1 MIKIK
6 QHNIAYSADQG
17 LNTAYTDFIESNHSF
32 VAALQNQILWQ
43 VTGEYARHLKDNFEE
58 LVVVGIGG
66 SHLGA
71 ESFIKALTF
80 PRKVLFF
87 ENPDPVGLTRRF
99 SNITNLAK
107 THFIFI
113 SKSGGTY
120 ETLAIG
126 NWVIDQLKQSGLDV
140 PKHCSV
146 LTADKD
152 SALKRW
158 SDKEGAWCLMVPPDV
173 SGRYSVLTP
182 VGMLPLMFALDKPLD
197 EFFTDFYLG
206 ADAVLSSDERGQELI
221 HIYNHLIANHTKA
234 LNFWI
239 YSDQMYGFGKWL
251 RQLWSESLG
260 QANLPKGLNLPVF
273 TLCKG
278 ASDQHSY
285 LQQVIAQSSQ
295 TVNFVLTLKKLSDDF
310 SNQGLGEDH
319 FDSKWGFEDQ
329 SFLDLFNSESLG
341 LIKTF
346 KELDIPYVHL
356 ELEEVSFKSLVDFV
370 LLHQIAI
377 ASLGQYLGINPF
389 EQPQV
394 EEMKKRISELQ
405 KSKIKASMI

>member
-1 MIKIK
+1 MFYIK
-6 QHNIAYSADQG
+6 QHNLSFKIEPD
-17 LNTAYTDFIESNHSF
+17 LNSAYTDFIESNHSF

-43 VTGEYARHLKDNFEE
+43 VTGEYAQYLKDNFNE

-71 ESFIKALTF
+71 ESFIKAMTF
-80 PRKVLFF
+80 PRKVMFF

-99 SNITNLAK
+99 NNIKDLSK
-107 THFIFI
+107 THFLFI

-120 ETLAIG
+120 ETLAIA
-126 NWVIDQLKQSGLDV
+126 NWVIDHLIQAEIDV
-140 PKHCSV
+140 AKHCSV
-146 LTADKD
+146 LTAAKD
-152 SALKRW
+152 SSLKLW
-158 SDKEGAWCLMVPPDV
+158 SDRVGAWCLMIPPEV

-197 EFFTDFYLG
+197 EFFTEFYLG
-206 ADAVLSSDERGQELI
+206 ADSVLSSDPRGQELS
-221 HIYNHLIANHTKA
+221 HIYKNLIYGNIQT

-260 QANLPKGLNLPVF
+260 QSNLPYGLNLPVLV
-273 TLCKG
+273 LCKG

-285 LQQVIAQSSQ
+285 LQQALAQSAKS
-295 TVNFVLTLKKLSDDF
+295 VNFVLTLKTLTDDF
-310 SNQGLGEDH
+310 SNQGLGQDH
-319 FDSKWGFEDQ
+319 FHSNWGFEDQ
-329 SFLDLFNSESLG
+329 SFLEVFNSESMG

-346 KELDIPYVHL
+346 KELEIPFVHL
-356 ELEEVSFKSLVDFV
+356 ELEDVSFKSLVDFV
-370 LLHQIAI
+370 LLQQIVI

-394 EEMKKRISELQ
+394 EEMKKRIFELQ
-405 KSKIKASMI
+405 KSKNKATVI

>member
-1 MIKIK
+1 VIQIK
-6 QHNIAYSADQG
+6 QHNLAFNIEAD
-17 LNTAYTDFIESNHSF
+17 LNSSYTKFIESNHSF
-32 VAALQNQILWQ
+32 VAALQNQVLWQ
-43 VTGEYARHLKDNFEE
+43 VTGEYARHLKDTFDE
-58 LVVVGIGG
+58 LVIVGIGG

-80 PRKVLFF
+80 PRTVSFF

-99 SNITNLAK
+99 STIKDLSK

-126 NWVIDQLKQSGLDV
+126 NWVIDQLKQAGLDV
-140 PKHCSV
+140 AKHCSV
-146 LTADKD
+146 LTAEKD
-152 SALKRW
+152 SVLKRW
-158 SDKEGAWCLMVPPDV
+158 SDREGAWCLMVPPEV

-197 EFFTDFYLG
+197 QFFTDFYLG
-206 ADAVLSSDERGQELI
+206 ADSVLSSDERGQQLL
-221 HIYNHLIANHTKA
+221 HIYKNLIFNHTQT

-239 YSDQMYGFGKWL
+239 YSDQMYGLGKWL

-260 QANLPKGLNLPVF
+260 QTNLPKGLNLPVF
-273 TLCKG
+273 VLCKG

-285 LQQVIAQSSQ
+285 LQQAIAQSAKS
-295 TVNFVLTLKKLSDDF
+295 VNFVLTLKNLSDDF
-310 SNQGLGEDH
+310 SNQGLGQDH
-319 FDSKWGFEDQ
+319 FQSKWSFEDE
-329 SFLDLFNSESLG
+329 SFLEIFNSESMG

-346 KELDIPYVHL
+346 KELEIPYVHL
-356 ELEEVSFKSLVDFV
+356 ELEDISFKSLVDFV
-370 LLHQIAI
+370 LLHQVVV

-394 EEMKKRISELQ
+394 EEMKKRLSELQ
-405 KSKIKASMI
+405 KSKNKASLI